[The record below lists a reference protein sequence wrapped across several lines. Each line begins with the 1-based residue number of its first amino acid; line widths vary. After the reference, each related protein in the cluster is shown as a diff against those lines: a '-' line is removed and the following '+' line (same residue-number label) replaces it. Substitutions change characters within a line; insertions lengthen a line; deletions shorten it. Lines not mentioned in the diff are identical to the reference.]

1 MPYDT
6 GGAALCRACRSL
18 RARSDEEGAPMKEVT
33 CMCGW
38 RCRGTEDE
46 VVSQVQQH
54 GRDTHGT
61 EATRDEI
68 LALAVDV
75 P

>member
-1 MPYDT
+1 M
-6 GGAALCRACRSL
+6 SL
-18 RARSDEEGAPMKEVT
+18 KEVT

-46 VVSQVQQH
+46 IVELVIAH
-54 GRDTHGT
+54 GREAHGLET
-61 EATRDEI
+61 TREEV

-75 P
+75 SDAPDVTPGA